1 MELLLCTCNIYVTA
15 AGSFMVQ
22 PKVSRDSGWSGIPI
36 HAWWVHKTPS
46 LDVNRISFIP
56 VGRTYHTDKVGDLVP
71 QYFLSSQLGIMVYVI
86 ETNGNPQYNS
96 EGVVMVPVYRDSG
109 DA

>member
-1 MELLLCTCNIYVTA
+1 MHTVGLQN
-15 AGSFMVQ
+15 
-22 PKVSRDSGWSGIPI
+22 
-36 HAWWVHKTPS
+36 PS
-46 LDVNRISFIP
+46 TDVNRKSS
-56 VGRTYHTDKVGDLVP
+56 VWAGRTYHTKKVGDLVP

-86 ETNGNPQYNS
+86 ETNGNPRYNS